1 MVIAR
6 RARNTGVT
14 LDKESVARIV
24 TEIGLPLIGPELP
37 DYPDLI
43 GRAAARWLADV

>member
-24 TEIGLPLIGPELP
+24 TEIGLPLISPELP